1 MCNRWH
7 VIWVSWIFV
16 WLLVLYNIHNRTVN
30 ISLAMRIFNKLK
42 YIYTYELAMDYIIIV
57 LK

>member
-1 MCNRWH
+1 MACNLG
-7 VIWVSWIFV
+7 ILDLCMATSTE
-16 WLLVLYNIHNRTVN
+16 YNRTVN
-30 ISLAMRIFNKLK
+30 ISLAIGIFNKLK